1 MDDKFAVARTLR
13 EIGLLLELKGE
24 NRFRARAYETGARA
38 LEELREE
45 IPTLLAEHRLTALPG
60 IGPALA
66 SVISELATTGR
77 CSQLDR
83 LRQEVP
89 RGALELAELP
99 GLNLKKIQQLAAGL
113 GIDSVASLKTACDT
127 GRLTEVKGFGP
138 KTQQKLLDNIAR
150 RERRDERVVLVDALA
165 ETEPLAAYL
174 RSHAAVHRLERAGA
188 LRRWAETV
196 TDAELVAASPE
207 PETVIE
213 HLLAYPKVV
222 RTVSR
227 RPGAVTVRLSSGLF
241 VALHVVAPSELAAAL
256 WRLTGSPEHVAR
268 LEALAA
274 MRGVD
279 LDATLEL
286 APADEPKGEPEG
298 ESKGESKGGSKDDVE
313 AVERSLYARLGL
325 SYIAPE
331 LREDHGEIQAAADGS
346 LPQDLVTLADIRG
359 MTHCHTVYSDGKH
372 TVEEMARAAEAMGM
386 QYLTITDHSPSA
398 HYAGGVQLDRLKR
411 QWDEIARVQERV
423 KIRLLRGTESDILA
437 DGALDYPDSIL
448 EKLDVIIASIHSRMK
463 MDEDAMTRRLVSA
476 MRLPFFKIWGHA
488 LGRLLLRR
496 EPFACRVEE
505 VLDAVAESRAAIEI
519 NGDPHRLDLAPEWT
533 RRARARG
540 IRFVISTD
548 AHSIHG
554 LCNLRYGVHA
564 ARRGWLRRGEV
575 LNTLAA
581 AEFAAVVKPTG

>member
-1 MDDKFAVARTLR
+1 
-13 EIGLLLELKGE
+13 
-24 NRFRARAYETGARA
+24 
-38 LEELREE
+38 
-45 IPTLLAEHRLTALPG
+45 
-60 IGPALA
+60 
-66 SVISELATTGR
+66 
-77 CSQLDR
+77 
-83 LRQEVP
+83 
-89 RGALELAELP
+89 
-99 GLNLKKIQQLAAGL
+99 
-113 GIDSVASLKTACDT
+113 
-127 GRLTEVKGFGP
+127 
-138 KTQQKLLDNIAR
+138 
-150 RERRDERVVLVDALA
+150 
-165 ETEPLAAYL
+165 
-174 RSHAAVHRLERAGA
+174 
-188 LRRWAETV
+188 
-196 TDAELVAASPE
+196 
-207 PETVIE
+207 
-213 HLLAYPKVV
+213 
-222 RTVSR
+222 
-227 RPGAVTVRLSSGLF
+227 VTVRLSSGLH
-241 VALHVVAPSELAAAL
+241 VELHVVAPDEFAAAL

-279 LDATLEL
+279 LDA
-286 APADEPKGEPEG
+286 PIPPPRGVQQGEPAAQEAAR
-298 ESKGESKGGSKDDVE
+298 EPDEVE
-313 AVERSLYARLGL
+313 VVERGLYARLGL

-346 LPQDLVTLADIRG
+346 LPEDLITIADIRG
-359 MTHCHTVYSDGKH
+359 MTHCHTVHSDGKH
-372 TVEEMARAAEAMGM
+372 TIEEMARAAEAMGM
-386 QYLTITDHSPSA
+386 QYLTITDHSPTA
-398 HYAGGVQLDRLKR
+398 HYAGGVRLDQLKR

-448 EKLDVIIASIHSRMK
+448 EQLDVIIASIHSRMK
-463 MDEDAMTRRLVSA
+463 MDADAMTRRLVNA

-554 LCNLRYGVHA
+554 LANLRHGVHA

-575 LNTLAA
+575 LNTLGAD
-581 AEFAAVVKPTG
+581 EFAAAVKPTR